1 MIGGGVRD
9 GSKADHSGDRFVR
22 VIVTRGVGKLHK
34 IKYKFAHILYG
45 WSLTQNVCLVDEV
58 EVKVRSLSPHS
69 LNLSRSFWNEDMHF
83 ASVMRYSSSNYDCEE
98 GISLIRKAKTCLYS
112 FECELSPIRPVL
124 EARGYRGGV
133 PRGHRAL
140 HPLALEV
147 ARQCLVLQ

>member
-1 MIGGGVRD
+1 ML
-9 GSKADHSGDRFVR
+9 K
-22 VIVTRGVGKLHK
+22 
-34 IKYKFAHILYG
+34 KFTHFIYG

-69 LNLSRSFWNEDMHF
+69 FVSRSFWNEDMHF

-112 FECELSPIRPVL
+112 FELSPIRPVL
-124 EARGYRGGV
+124 EARGYREGV
-133 PRGHRAL
+133 PSGHRAL